1 MAPEE
6 EERSAML
13 SSEVKELEGT
23 RSGRV
28 LRAMVNTSVH
38 LLHRKEALRVCS
50 GKEGLVLSQVSK
62 TSSWLLFLK

>member
-13 SSEVKELEGT
+13 SSEVKELEAT

-28 LRAMVNTSVH
+28 LRAMVSTSVH
-38 LLHRKEALRVCS
+38 LLPKKELSECS
-50 GKEGLVLSQVSK
+50 RKEGLVLTQVSK
-62 TSSWLLFLK
+62 HHPGCYF